1 MEINKYTS
9 AVGAYRKI
17 GSDYKTAVKD
27 GKKTSAS
34 SAKKV
39 DTLELS
45 SAARATVES
54 TKASAKKFADS
65 DASAERI
72 ASLKAKI
79 ADGTYKVSPESVAAA
94 IFEE

>member
-17 GSDYKTAVKD
+17 GSDYRSAVKD
-27 GKKTSAS
+27 GRKTSAS
-34 SAKKV
+34 AAKKV

-54 TKASAKKFADS
+54 AKAAAKKFADS
-65 DASAERI
+65 DAPAERI
-72 ASLKAKI
+72 AALKAKI
-79 ADGTYKVSPESVAAA
+79 ADGSYQVSPENVAAA
-94 IFEE
+94 IFE